1 MKTREREGRGEEERE
16 SQDIQN
22 FLTKLILVV
31 VVVVGLREG
40 KKRYFR
46 LV

>member
-22 FLTKLILVV
+22 FVFFSYKTNFSGGCGSRVE
-31 VVVVGLREG
+31 RG
-40 KKRYFR
+40 KEALF
-46 LV
+46 